1 MKFVKVFDVKR
12 FTQVA
17 MIRAQDESGAPC
29 IKFFFQPE
37 GYGVCHFS
45 IGWESDE
52 HAENKADRAFVELSL
67 GEVIKIIDGWLKHT
81 QLAAQ
86 KAH

>member
-17 MIRAQDESGAPC
+17 MIRAQDEAGAPC

-45 IGWESDE
+45 IGWETD
-52 HAENKADRAFVELSL
+52 ANADNKANLAFAELTL
-67 GEVIKIIDGWLKHT
+67 GEIIKIIDGWLTHT
-81 QLAAQ
+81 QAAAN